1 MRKSLKILLL
11 VILFLLFFPLAHT
24 LISIQDVVR
33 LPFYFLPFTDYPY
46 IGESMAQLLF
56 WVSAF
61 LLILLFISLLVLLL
75 YPKVSS
81 FIEKKVDSGK
91 ITIQKKAIENF
102 VLIAAK
108 EEPFIVD
115 SAVKAV
121 IKKKKIKIYVR
132 GQIRK
137 AFQTTERQ
145 TAFIRKINTDLNQ
158 LFGAEQIILTEI
170 IFKDYHKTNKE
181 TKSKVL

>member
-1 MRKSLKILLL
+1 MRKSLKILLS
-11 VILFLLFFPLAHT
+11 VILFLLFFPLVHT

-61 LLILLFISLLVLLL
+61 LLILLFVSLLVLLL

-115 SAVKAV
+115 PAVKAV

-137 AFQTTERQ
+137 ALQTTEHQ